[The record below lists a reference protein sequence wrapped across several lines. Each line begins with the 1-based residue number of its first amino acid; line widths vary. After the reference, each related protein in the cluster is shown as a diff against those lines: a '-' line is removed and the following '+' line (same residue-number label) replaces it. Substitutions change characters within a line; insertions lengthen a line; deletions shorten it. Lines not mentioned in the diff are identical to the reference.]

1 MTHWNIFQLIKAGL
15 VRYLNVNVL
24 PCRLASC
31 HLECTPSALPNFQAG
46 TSNIVCAVQQVA
58 LKCRGGERTFSKF
71 RLLPFLQMVLPC
83 AAATLNWSGGTS
95 YPIFTVPTV
104 TIAGIFS
111 EIHQNML
118 SILFA
123 TQHPFFLSFF
133 YLLFSLFSR
142 TSASLNCRSCAQSV
156 Y

>member
-1 MTHWNIFQLIKAGL
+1 
-15 VRYLNVNVL
+15 VNVL

-83 AAATLNWSGGTS
+83 AAATLN
-95 YPIFTVPTV
+95 
-104 TIAGIFS
+104 
-111 EIHQNML
+111 
-118 SILFA
+118 
-123 TQHPFFLSFF
+123 
-133 YLLFSLFSR
+133 
-142 TSASLNCRSCAQSV
+142 
-156 Y
+156 